1 MKKNAKKS
9 IVLVVSAAMT
19 ASTFSP
25 VLIMAE
31 GTELNESAINAAE
44 FAEPGMEYAGGGQVV
59 PQKQKI

>member
-31 GTELNESAINAAE
+31 GTELNESAINAA
-44 FAEPGMEYAGGGQVV
+44 
-59 PQKQKI
+59 